1 MDNHEVATRHRQK
14 LRGAFN
20 ILSKKIAIETL
31 ILSLL
36 TSRIENQDKLS
47 PIIKNMKPQ
56 TRKHKYNYIFYLY
69 LLNYSII
76 LIRIN

>member
-20 ILSKKIAIETL
+20 ILSNKIAIETL

-47 PIIKNMKPQ
+47 
-56 TRKHKYNYIFYLY
+56 LS
-69 LLNYSII
+69 L
-76 LIRIN
+76 RI